1 MAVSVGNNYQRAKR
15 TEVEWGGQ
23 MQEITANV
31 NWLAVIVGAVL
42 AFLLGWL
49 WYSPMLFGK
58 RWAEGVGVEL
68 GSANAMPVGAMVAQ
82 IIGTI
87 LLAWLF
93 GITAAHDAL
102 LTIILVVLTIV
113 AFIVT
118 SGMYVKKSA
127 TAIWIEGGYIVAMAV
142 VMFVVQAIL

>member
-1 MAVSVGNNYQRAKR
+1 
-15 TEVEWGGQ
+15 

-42 AFLLGWL
+42 SFLLGWL

-58 RWAEGVGVEL
+58 KWAEGIGVEF
-68 GSANAMPVGAMVAQ
+68 GAASSMPMGAMAAQ
-82 IIGTI
+82 IVGIF

-93 GITAAHDAL
+93 GVTAGNNAL
-102 LTIILVVLTIV
+102 LTIILIVLTV
-113 AFIVT
+113 AAFIV
-118 SGMYVKKSA
+118 SAGMFAKKS
-127 TAIWIEGGYIVAMAV
+127 TYAICVEAGYIIAMAV